1 MILNPLPFQGQ
12 LEEISSQLQM
22 LREQVNPH
30 SELGEALDVVIHK
43 LEPFFGNVVFSEPVS
58 ENELRGFRSYLSG
71 MKL

>member
-1 MILNPLPFQGQ
+1 MIRPLPFQDQ

-43 LEPFFGNVVFSEPVS
+43 LEPFFGNVEFSEPIPAS
-58 ENELRGFRSYLSG
+58 DLRGFRSYLSG